1 MLIGDTHH
9 MSWGSKF
16 VCVIVFLTSL
26 ALVLAMGK
34 SNVTNFT
41 NINNSVTEI
50 YEDRLVVN
58 AIIYKLAVMLHQKE
72 LALVTQNNA
81 FFVDTNNDNN
91 QQAKTFINQ
100 VKNTHLTE
108 TEAVTL
114 DHFEKGFEALM
125 TIEQAYVTGTP
136 PGSQDDIVPRM
147 SVNIG
152 ELKAY
157 LDELSDIQ
165 LSEGKTQFVKSK
177 KAVESMTLF
186 DSLENYFLIITS
198 ILVFVVI
205 FLPSSRKTK

>member
-1 MLIGDTHH
+1 

-34 SNVTNFT
+34 SNVTNFN
-41 NINNSVTEI
+41 NINKSVTEI

-58 AIIYKLAVMLHQKE
+58 AIIYKLAVMIHQKE
-72 LALVTQNNA
+72 LALVTANNA

-91 QQAKTFINQ
+91 QQAVTLINQ
-100 VKNTHLTE
+100 VKNTHLTD

-114 DHFEKGFEALM
+114 NRFEKGFETLM
-125 TIEQAYVTGTP
+125 AIEQAYVTGTP
-136 PGSQDDIVPRM
+136 LGSQDDIVLRM

-152 ELKAY
+152 ELKTY

-198 ILVFVVI
+198 ILVFIVI